1 VTEWNTT
8 SGDWGLKRARLWTLE
23 NALACARY
31 HNLLHRHC
39 DLVQIA
45 NRSILTNSFCSGII
59 QTDNHRLYRTPTYYA
74 QLLYATS
81 AGTRPLK
88 IESDLPSNVGLDL
101 SATLTRQGD
110 AVVLFAV
117 NDSLQDVTW
126 TLDFSAFAAAGQDL
140 TIQTLTDRT
149 HAGEPDATNSFAEP
163 ERVAPQT
170 SLLRAKSARFDHRF
184 SAPSLTLVQWHVAP
198 MNLSAVERR

>member
-8 SGDWGLKRARLWTLE
+8 AGDWGLKRARLWTLE
-23 NALACARY
+23 NALACSRY

-45 NRSILTNSFCSGII
+45 NRSNLTNSFCSGII
-59 QTDNHRLYRTPTYYA
+59 QTDNQRLYRTPTYYA
-74 QLLYATS
+74 QLLYATR

-88 IESDLPSNVGLDL
+88 IESDLPPSVGVDL

-126 TLDFSAFAAAGQDL
+126 TLDFSAFGAAGQDL
-140 TIQTLTDRT
+140 VIQTLTDRA
-149 HAGEPDATNSFAEP
+149 HAGEPPCVRSRARSLG
-163 ERVAPQT
+163 RGHST
-170 SLLRAKSARFDHRF
+170 SMPRSSHQAWTRDWLSSSVLR
-184 SAPSLTLVQWHVAP
+184 
-198 MNLSAVERR
+198 